1 MRALIT
7 GGSGYLGRLLIA
19 GLVERGFDCIAV
31 DIREGA
37 PVGPGSTL
45 VRGNAADAAML
56 LERAAGN
63 GKIDVTFHLA
73 SQIDFAVDSQ
83 TALYDNNVGTTRAV
97 AEFAK
102 AWEVP
107 RSCST
112 SSNSVYLGNRLKR
125 PILEN
130 DAPEPTDR
138 IRQVQGREREASRRL
153 FLGLRFPSI
162 RCPNIMDAGRLGM
175 LSVFFDF
182 ILEGRK
188 CWVLGRGD
196 VRHQCI
202 YAQDLIDA
210 CVKAISLRR
219 TDVFNIGS
227 DDVPSHS
234 RDVSECHR
242 QGRHGCPG
250 RERPGHDRHPGAES
264 RPSPRPLADRPVPIS
279 HADDGFHVRHGE
291 DQARTALGADAE
303 QQSDAAQ
310 RLRTLPGASRGDP
323 RELRSVRQPLGD
335 HEARH
340 HRARQGALVTRK
352 PSSPAAARCKSRLVE
367 EAFSAS
373 RSP

>member
-19 GLVERGFDCIAV
+19 GLLERGFDCIAV

-37 PVGPGSTL
+37 PVGPGSIL
-45 VRGNAADAAML
+45 VRGNAADAAV

-63 GKIDVTFHLA
+63 GKIDVVFHLA

-102 AWEVP
+102 AWKVP
-107 RSCST
+107 KVVFT
-112 SSNSVYLGNRLKR
+112 SSNSVYLGNRLRR
-125 PILEN
+125 PILEK
-130 DAPEPTDR
+130 DAPEPTDEY
-138 IRQVQGREREASRRL
+138 GRSKVESETLLAGYSSD
-153 FLGLRFPSI
+153 FDSISI

-210 CVKAISLRR
+210 CVKAITLRR

-227 DDVPSHS
+227 DDVPTI
-234 RDVSECHR
+234 
-242 QGRHGCPG
+242 
-250 RERPGHDRHPGAES
+250 REMYQSVIDEAGTGARVASVPGAIAIPVLKVAH
-264 RPSPRPLADRPVPIS
+264 RLGLSPIGQYQFRMLTMDFTF
-279 HADDGFHVRHGE
+279 D
-291 DQARTALGADAE
+291 TAKIK
-303 QQSDAAQ
+303 
-310 RLRTLPGASRGDP
+310 
-323 RELRSVRQPLGD
+323 RELSWAPTLNNSQMLLSAFEHYR
-335 HEARH
+335 A
-340 HRARQGALVTRK
+340 HRAEILANSDLSANRSAITKLGIIGLVKAL
-352 PSSPAAARCKSRLVE
+352 S
-367 EAFSAS
+367 
-373 RSP
+373 